1 MMNRRTYI
9 AGAGTAT
16 LAGLAGCL
24 GVLGMDNHDANP
36 IGISGDAASETG
48 YELYG
53 VEELGIDEEFDLGL
67 WTERVSVMN
76 YVAEYDKRVTIE
88 PLIDERAA
96 TFVVL
101 STPQI
106 SVIGQQVNPVEDMGT
121 AELVELIADN
131 YDDVGNVEHVED
143 DELPVMGTEVPVST
157 FTADATFSGNQSVTV
172 NLHVSEAVETDDD
185 LVVGIGVYPRDLESQ
200 ERSNVETLL
209 SAIDPDV
216 NPTNGDDGAN
226 DGSDSGGDDGSN
238 GDDDSGDDDG
248 NSDDGG
254 DDDGDDDGGIGL
266 GL

>member
-36 IGISGDAASETG
+36 IGVSGDAASETG

-106 SVIGQQVNPVEDMGT
+106 SVVGQQVNPVEDMGT

-216 NPTNGDDGAN
+216 NPTNGGGSN
-226 DGSDSGGDDGSN
+226 DGSDSGGDGGSN
-238 GDDDSGDDDG
+238 GADDS
-248 NSDDGG
+248 G
-254 DDDGDDDGGIGL
+254 DDDGDDDGIGL

>member
-1 MMNRRTYI
+1 MNRRTYI
-9 AGAGTAT
+9 AGAGTAA

-24 GVLGMDNHDANP
+24 GVLGLDDHEANP
-36 IGISGDAASETG
+36 VGVASDASSDTG
-48 YELYG
+48 YELNG

-76 YVAEYDKRVTIE
+76 YVAEYDKRISIE

-106 SVIGQQVNPVEDMGT
+106 SVVGQQVNPVEDMET

-143 DELPVMGTEVPVST
+143 DELPVMGTDVPVST

-185 LVVGIGVYPRDLESQ
+185 LVVGIGVYPRDLERD
-200 ERSNVETLL
+200 ERPNVETLL

-216 NPTNGDDGAN
+216 NPTNGGDNGDDT
-226 DGSDSGGDDGSN
+226 GGDDGE
-238 GDDDSGDDDG
+238 DDGADDDG
-248 NSDDGG
+248 NGSDDDA
-254 DDDGDDDGGIGL
+254 DDDGIGL